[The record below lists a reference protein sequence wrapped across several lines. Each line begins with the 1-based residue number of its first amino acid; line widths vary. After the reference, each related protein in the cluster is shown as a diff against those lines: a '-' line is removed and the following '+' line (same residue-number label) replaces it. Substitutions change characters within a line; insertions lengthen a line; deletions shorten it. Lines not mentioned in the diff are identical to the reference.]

1 MHKKGRKRCPI
12 QTNDEYSEMYQ
23 SKILIKLCNFE
34 IYQKKKS
41 CLFPLWKR
49 GLQRKSGVVKDV
61 VLEVQFLM
69 PVKCIVSEAM
79 QE

>member
-34 IYQKKKS
+34 IYQKKKI
-41 CLFPLWKR
+41 LFISFVEE
-49 GLQRKSGVVKDV
+49 GLTAKVRSSQGCGS
-61 VLEVQFLM
+61 
-69 PVKCIVSEAM
+69 
-79 QE
+79 